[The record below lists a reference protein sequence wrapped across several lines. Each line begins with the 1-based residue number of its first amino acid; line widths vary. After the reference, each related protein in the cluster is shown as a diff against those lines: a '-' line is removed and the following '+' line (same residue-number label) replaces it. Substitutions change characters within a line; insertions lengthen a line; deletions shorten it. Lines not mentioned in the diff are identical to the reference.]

1 MKSKILLPLL
11 IILYLFSMWKFKTNS
26 TLITGGYIIILILF
40 YYRTFLYRIND
51 KNEKKKILIYSV
63 TLLIIGI
70 IGYFI

>member
-1 MKSKILLPLL
+1 
-11 IILYLFSMWKFKTNS
+11 MWKFKTNS